1 MVCDKAAVALV
12 DSGST
17 HSFIDESTARRL
29 GLVPSPRPGL
39 SVGVANGD
47 RVAASGVCKA
57 VRFVIGTEEFVAD
70 FFVIPLGG
78 VDMVLGCVWLCTL
91 GPILWDFTNLTM
103 VFW

>member
-1 MVCDKAAVALV
+1 
-12 DSGST
+12 
-17 HSFIDESTARRL
+17 
-29 GLVPSPRPGL
+29 
-39 SVGVANGD
+39 
-47 RVAASGVCKA
+47 